1 MALSSITRALGR
13 SPLTSELLSKLKQ
26 QQFLKLTGASRLP
39 KGLVSSALAQADSRP
54 LFVVTATLEEAGR
67 WTAQLEAMGWQ
78 TVSFYP
84 TSESSPYESFDP
96 EAEIVWGQMQVLA
109 DLVGK
114 GQKEKGERQEEKS
127 NLSPLA
133 PHPSPLYAIVA
144 TERALQP
151 HLPPVDVFR
160 SFCLTLQKG
169 TELNLAKLADELA
182 RLGYD
187 RVNLVETEGQWSRR
201 GDIVDVFPVASELPV
216 RLELFGDELDQ
227 LREFDPATQR
237 SSLGAEGTAL
247 DRVDRI
253 VITPTK
259 FAPIIQAHLSPENTE
274 RVKNHLSEQD
284 REAFE
289 EGQLLSGSRRFLG
302 YAFEH
307 PASLLDYLPDNVVIA
322 LDEPDQ
328 CEAHSD
334 RWFEHVEESW
344 QELGARGKGQEAR
357 EEAEIDDSTNP
368 LLLALPKT
376 HRTFAESLAE
386 VEQFDLLYLSE
397 LAEEINPNS
406 PIARSPAETLRERHS
421 AINLAS
427 RPVPAIPNQFAR
439 LAETLRDERDRGFS
453 VWLMSAQPS
462 RSVALLQEHD
472 CPAQFVPNPRDYL
485 AIDKLRTQ
493 HVPVAVKYSGLAELE
508 GFILPTFRL
517 VLVTDRE
524 FFGQHTLTSPS
535 YVRKRR
541 RAASKQVDP
550 NKLQQGDYVVHRS
563 HGVGK
568 FLKLESLV
576 INHETREYLV
586 IQYADGLLRVA
597 ADQLNSLSRFRAAG
611 DRAPELNKMSGKAWE
626 RTTAKVRK
634 AIKKVAVDL
643 LQLYAHRAQQ
653 VGFTFP
659 EDMPWQQEMEDSFP
673 YQPTPD
679 QLKAVQD
686 VKQDMQSDRP
696 MDRLVCGDVGFGKTE
711 VAIRAIFKAVTAGK
725 QVALLAPTTILTQQ
739 HYHTF
744 KERFAP
750 YPVQVGLLNRFRSA
764 QERKEILQR
773 LKTGELDI
781 VVGTHQ
787 LLGKG
792 VEFRD
797 LGLLVVDEEQRFGVN
812 QKEKIK
818 ALRTQ
823 VDVLTLSATPIPRTL
838 YMAMSGVREMSLITT
853 PPPSRRP
860 IKTHLSP
867 YDEEVMRS
875 AIRQELD
882 RGGQVFYV
890 VPRVE
895 GIEEISARIHEM
907 VPGAR
912 LAIAHG
918 QMPEAE
924 LESTMLTFSEGEAEI
939 LLCTTI
945 IESGLDIPRV
955 NTILIEDAQRFG
967 LSQLYQLRGRV
978 GRAGIQAHAWLFYPK
993 GSQLSDT
1000 ARQRLRAIQEF
1011 AQLGSGYQLA
1021 MRDMEIRGVGNL
1033 LGAEQ
1038 SGQMD
1043 AIGFDLYV
1051 EMLQEAIQEIRGQK
1065 IPKVDDTQIDLNLTA
1080 FIPADYIPD
1089 LDQKMSAYRAVASA
1103 NSRQELAQISADWS
1117 DRYGAI
1123 PVAAKQLIRVV
1134 ELKQLGKKLGFS
1146 RIKPEGTQ
1154 HIVMETPMEEPAWN
1168 LLKANLPDHLH
1179 SRFVYTPGKVTV
1191 RGLAILN
1198 ADQQLENLIN
1208 WLGRMQGA
1216 IPEAIAV

>member
-26 QQFLKLTGASRLP
+26 QQCLKLTGASRLP

-54 LFVVTATLEEAGR
+54 LCVVTATLEEAGR

-84 TSESSPYESFDP
+84 TSESSPYEPFDS

-114 GQKEKGERQEEKS
+114 GTGEREQRIGEEADR
-127 NLSPLA
+127 LPLTSR
-133 PHPSPLYAIVA
+133 PSPLYAIVA

-151 HLPPVDVFR
+151 HLPPVEVFR

-169 TELNLAKLADELA
+169 TELNLGKLADELA

-227 LREFDPATQR
+227 LREFDPVTQR
-237 SSLGAEGTAL
+237 SSVGEGTVL

-259 FAPIIQAHLSPENTE
+259 FVPIIQANLSPESTE
-274 RVKNHLSEQD
+274 AIKNHLSDQE

-289 EGQLLSGSRRFLG
+289 EGQLLEGSRRFLG
-302 YAFEH
+302 YAFDH
-307 PASLLDYLPDNVVIA
+307 PASLLDYLPDNIVIA

-334 RWFEHVEESW
+334 RWFEHVEENW
-344 QELGARGKGQEAR
+344 QELGKT
-357 EEAEIDDSTNP
+357 EAEVESTSDTSY
-368 LLLALPKT
+368 PKT

-386 VEQFDLLYLSE
+386 VEQFDRLYLSE
-397 LAEEINPNS
+397 LAEEIPL
-406 PIARSPAETLRERHS
+406 PHLTPDTRHLKP
-421 AINLAS
+421 INLAS

-453 VWLMSAQPS
+453 VWLISAQPS
-462 RSVALLQEHD
+462 RSVSLLQEHD

-485 AIDKLRTQ
+485 AIDKLKTQ

-524 FFGQHTLTSPS
+524 FFGQHTLTTPN

-568 FLKLESLV
+568 FIKLESLV

-586 IQYADGLLRVA
+586 IQYGDGLLRVA

-659 EDMPWQQEMEDSFP
+659 ADMPWQQEMEDSFP

-750 YPVQVGLLNRFRSA
+750 YPVQVGLLNRFRSV

-818 ALRTQ
+818 SLRTQ

-867 YDEEVMRS
+867 YDEDVMRS

-1051 EMLQEAIQEIRGQK
+1051 EMLQEAIQEIRGQA

-1103 NSRQELAQISADWS
+1103 NSRQELAQIAADWS
-1117 DRYGAI
+1117 DRYGSI

>member
-26 QQFLKLTGASRLP
+26 QQCLKLTGASRLP

-78 TVSFYP
+78 TVNFYP
-84 TSESSPYESFDP
+84 TSESSPYEPFDP

-109 DLVGK
+109 DLAAK
-114 GQKEKGERQEEKS
+114 GMKKAHS
-127 NLSPLA
+127 PIDSPL
-133 PHPSPLYAIVA
+133 PSPLYAIVA

-151 HLPPVDVFR
+151 HLPPVDVFQ

-169 TELNLAKLADELA
+169 TELNLGKLADELA
-182 RLGYD
+182 RLGYE

-237 SSLGAEGTAL
+237 SSIGAEGAAL
-247 DRVDRI
+247 DRVNHI

-259 FAPIIQAHLSPENTE
+259 FAPIIQANLSPENTE
-274 RVKNHLSEQD
+274 RVKTHLSDQD

-289 EGQLLSGSRRFLG
+289 EGQLLEGSRRFMG

-307 PASLLDYLPDNVVIA
+307 PASLLDYLPDNIVIA

-334 RWFEHVEESW
+334 RWFEHVEENW
-344 QELGARGKGQEAR
+344 QEGVRNTEFGGREVGEIEAHSPQAAHP
-357 EEAEIDDSTNP
+357 E
-368 LLLALPKT
+368 LPKI

-386 VEQFDLLYLSE
+386 VEQFDRLYLSE
-397 LAEEINPNS
+397 LAEEIILQHLTPN
-406 PIARSPAETLRERHS
+406 TRHLTP
-421 AINLAS
+421 INLAS

-453 VWLMSAQPS
+453 VWLISAQPS

-485 AIDKLRTQ
+485 AIDKLKTQ

-524 FFGQHTLTSPS
+524 FFGQHTLTTPN

-626 RTTAKVRK
+626 RTTSKVRK

-818 ALRTQ
+818 SLRTQ

-1051 EMLQEAIQEIRGQK
+1051 EMLQEAIQEIRGQE

-1103 NSRQELAQISADWS
+1103 TSRQELAQIAADWS
-1117 DRYGAI
+1117 DRYGSI
-1123 PVAAKQLIRVV
+1123 PVAAQQLIRVV
-1134 ELKQLGKKLGFS
+1134 ELKQIGKKLGFS

-1191 RGLAILN
+1191 RGLAVLN
-1198 ADQQLENLIN
+1198 ADQQLENLIT